1 MLDPSMWPT
10 KTYLLIL
17 SFVGACALSMVYPIV
32 GIANYMMVYQCN
44 PHWWW
49 WGKPLAPFGIRYSM
63 TAFICLFVGMLVSS
77 SRVPRTRHIF
87 GDWMILLILFTLIIV
102 TSTIVA
108 GSSSSYSVSL
118 IDKTVKMTVFLYCFV
133 RMGAERRNF
142 RIILWTLVIG
152 TLMIGNDAFHANAD
166 QFANGRLNSVGGVDF
181 RESSGLAAHMAAM
194 LPLLGALLLCAR
206 GWWKK
211 PIVLAAAILAVNTI
225 VQCRTRSAF
234 VGLIAAAA
242 MAVFLAPRGV
252 RKRIYLALI
261 VAAFGAYHLTDGH
274 FWTRMQTVL
283 EPQDYQHDSTIQAR
297 MELWQTAWQMFGDH
311 PLGVG
316 VGQFKYSIV
325 AYDTGE
331 LEHAFGL
338 PRRVTHNTYLL
349 CATELGVQGITVFG
363 LLILVS
369 LNKVRRCIRMA
380 DDTDDPFESRLLA
393 YGCLLSMVCFLTA
406 AVFTDRLYTE
416 SFLVGAG
423 ATRVPARGAGPRGRG
438 AVRATGCDFVAPMA
452 RG

>member
-166 QFANGRLNSVGGVDF
+166 QFANGRLNSVGGGGFSRVV
-181 RESSGLAAHMAAM
+181 GIGGAHGGHAAPARRAV
-194 LPLLGALLLCAR
+194 ALR
-206 GWWKK
+206 PRMVEKTHR
-211 PIVLAAAILAVNTI
+211 LAAAILAVNTI
-225 VQCRTRSAF
+225 VQCRRD
-234 VGLIAAAA
+234 
-242 MAVFLAPRGV
+242 PR
-252 RKRIYLALI
+252 
-261 VAAFGAYHLTDGH
+261 
-274 FWTRMQTVL
+274 
-283 EPQDYQHDSTIQAR
+283 
-297 MELWQTAWQMFGDH
+297 
-311 PLGVG
+311 
-316 VGQFKYSIV
+316 
-325 AYDTGE
+325 
-331 LEHAFGL
+331 
-338 PRRVTHNTYLL
+338 
-349 CATELGVQGITVFG
+349 
-363 LLILVS
+363 
-369 LNKVRRCIRMA
+369 
-380 DDTDDPFESRLLA
+380 
-393 YGCLLSMVCFLTA
+393 LS
-406 AVFTDRLYTE
+406 D
-416 SFLVGAG
+416 
-423 ATRVPARGAGPRGRG
+423 
-438 AVRATGCDFVAPMA
+438 
-452 RG
+452 